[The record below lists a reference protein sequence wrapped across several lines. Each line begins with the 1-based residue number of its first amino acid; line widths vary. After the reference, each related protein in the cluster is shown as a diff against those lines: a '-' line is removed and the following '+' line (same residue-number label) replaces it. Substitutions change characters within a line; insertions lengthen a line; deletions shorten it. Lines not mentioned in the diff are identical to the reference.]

1 MPRKLTPDLPLFGV
15 VVTLVCVGV
24 VMVYSAS
31 AIVAADR
38 FHDPFFF
45 LKKQLFWAV
54 LGLGCLWAGM
64 LLDYRWL
71 ERLVIPL
78 LVVSFALLVLVLVP
92 PFGQS
97 INGTRRWFHVGP
109 VSFQPVELAKFSL
122 VLYLA
127 SFLTRR
133 QEVIA
138 RFAEG
143 LLPILLVTGG
153 MAALTLLQP
162 DLGNSLALIIL
173 TLALAYMAGAR
184 VLHMAAIAGC
194 ALPVVI
200 ALIAMKPYRWR
211 RMVAFMNPWDDPQG
225 SGFQIIQSFLA
236 LGSGGW
242 LGVVLGDS
250 KQKLFYLPEP
260 YTDFIFAIIGEEL
273 GLVGATAI
281 VALFALLI
289 WRGLRA
295 GLRAPDA
302 FGAYLG
308 LGLTIMLATQTL
320 VNLGVV
326 TGALPTK
333 GLPLPFI
340 SFGGSALLMAL
351 FSAGV
356 LLNISQHGT
365 GDRVGF
371 MGKSA

>member
-1 MPRKLTPDLPLFGV
+1 MPRKLAPDVWLFGV
-15 VVTLVCVGV
+15 AIVLLSAGV

-45 LKKQLFWAV
+45 LKKQLFWAG
-54 LGLGCLWAGM
+54 LGLGCLWGGM

-71 ERLVIPL
+71 ERLVMPL
-78 LVVSFALLVLVLVP
+78 LVLSFALLVLVLVP

-97 INGTRRWFHVGP
+97 INGTRRWFHLGP
-109 VSFQPVELAKFSL
+109 ASFQPVELAKFSL

-133 QEVIA
+133 QEIIA
-138 RFAEG
+138 RFSGG
-143 LLPILLVTGG
+143 LLPILLVAGG
-153 MAALTLLQP
+153 LAALTLLQP
-162 DLGNSLALIIL
+162 DLGNALALIIL

-184 VLHMAAIAGC
+184 VQHMAAIAGC

-200 ALIAMKPYRWR
+200 ALIAMKPYRLR

-242 LGVVLGDS
+242 VGVGLGDS

-260 YTDFIFAIIGEEL
+260 HTDFIFAIIGEEL
-273 GLVGATAI
+273 GLVGATSV

-289 WRGLRA
+289 WRGLRV

-326 TGALPTK
+326 TGVLPTK

-340 SFGGSALLMAL
+340 SFGGSALFVTMLC
-351 FSAGV
+351 AGV
-356 LLNISQHGT
+356 LLNISQLA
-365 GDRVGF
+365 
-371 MGKSA
+371 SPA

>member
-1 MPRKLTPDLPLFGV
+1 MPRKLTPDLPLFGA

-138 RFAEG
+138 RFVDG
-143 LLPILLVTGG
+143 LLPILLVAGG

-184 VLHMAAIAGC
+184 VQHMAAIAGC

-200 ALIAMKPYRWR
+200 AAIAMKPYRWR

-242 LGVVLGDS
+242 LGVGLGDS

-273 GLVGATAI
+273 GLVGATVI

-340 SFGGSALLMAL
+340 SFCGSALVMTL

-365 GDRVGF
+365 GDREGF

>member
-97 INGTRRWFHVGP
+97 INGTRRWFHLGP

-138 RFAEG
+138 RFVDG
-143 LLPILLVTGG
+143 LLPILLMTGG

-184 VLHMAAIAGC
+184 VQHMAAIAGC

-200 ALIAMKPYRWR
+200 AAIAAKPYRWR

-242 LGVVLGDS
+242 FGVGLGDS

-273 GLVGATAI
+273 GLVGATLI

-289 WRGLRA
+289 WRGLRV

-308 LGLTIMLATQTL
+308 LGLTVMLATQTL

-340 SFGGSALLMAL
+340 SFGGSALLMTL

-365 GDRVGF
+365 GGREGF
-371 MGKSA
+371 MGRSA